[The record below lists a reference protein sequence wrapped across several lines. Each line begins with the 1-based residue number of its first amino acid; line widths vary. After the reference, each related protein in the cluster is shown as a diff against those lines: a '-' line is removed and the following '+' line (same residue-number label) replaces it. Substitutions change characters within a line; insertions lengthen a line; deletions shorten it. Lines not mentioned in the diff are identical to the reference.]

1 MSNAK
6 KFSSA
11 AGSWIEKHSGEK
23 SEKEMKIIR
32 YGLEVLYLNIIKTI
46 VLLSCAYFM
55 GIIKY
60 TLVAALTFS
69 LARIFG
75 FGMHAKST
83 WGCYVATGSIYI
95 GIPLVMKSIH
105 LGIIFRIF
113 LIILMFI
120 GLWLYAPAD
129 TEQRPILGEKKRF
142 RFKIKAI
149 ILMGTLAGFSFAVPQ
164 IYGDIM
170 ILSLIG
176 EIIMIL
182 PITYKLFSRGYRN
195 YETYECTIKCSEQ
208 SC

>member
-32 YGLEVLYLNIIKTI
+32 YGLEILYLNVVKI
-46 VLLSCAYFM
+46 VVLFSLAYVL
-55 GIIKY
+55 GIIRY
-60 TLVAALTFS
+60 TLVAALVFS
-69 LARIFG
+69 LARISG
-75 FGMHAKST
+75 FGIHAKST
-83 WGCYVATGSIYI
+83 LGCYLATGSIYI
-95 GIPLVMKSIH
+95 GVPLLARSVH
-105 LGIIFRIF
+105 LGLIFRIF

-129 TEQRPILGEKKRF
+129 TEQRPILGEKKRLK
-142 RFKIKAI
+142 FKMRAI
-149 ILMGTLAGFSFAVPQ
+149 VIMGIIAAISFWVPQ

-176 EIIMIL
+176 EVIMIL

-195 YETYECTIKCSEQ
+195 YETYERTIKCSE
-208 SC
+208 